1 MFFMCSRKTP
11 PPFSIV
17 NGNYFGKAPESL
29 EVLNDIERGLVSR
42 NRNTSHMFSFY
53 AGQHQSIR
61 GFHSLFKSNVNHTCE
76 SLRRMTDLSLP
87 NSMSC
92 VLTGPFTPAQKA
104 QVMTRTTVNRTRL
117 MSAFSFLH
125 ENNVRYRDLTLEGVD
140 YEYPKPLYVDTSIAE
155 EGTDDPRERI
165 YEVTAFF
172 PDGSEVTE
180 TAGGHGNANKFTLEY
195 LQRNINSAD
204 ETLLTSRPTREH
216 APDFAED
223 FLVDSFPLQFPY
235 GIGGPKS
242 TRKTKV
248 SYFDML
254 KYYLRIA
261 DRNFMRHDFILL
273 VHSLWEKEKAMTTAY
288 IRAPLKMSNG
298 ESLAQRVGNLR
309 TEDLIEE
316 ANIRINQRNRESF
329 VQTPA
334 KLFFDTIETSCK
346 AMAHTNQAS
355 KLARRRMFSMWY
367 SMCSPG
373 IFFTVSPCD
382 ETNFRLRLYIGRAQ
396 VSLCRKLYFFLDSSL
411 YCHNFLS
418 LLKKIVCSIC
428 YRVSVGQTQIA

>member
-1 MFFMCSRKTP
+1 
-11 PPFSIV
+11 
-17 NGNYFGKAPESL
+17 
-29 EVLNDIERGLVSR
+29 
-42 NRNTSHMFSFY
+42 
-53 AGQHQSIR
+53 
-61 GFHSLFKSNVNHTCE
+61 
-76 SLRRMTDLSLP
+76 
-87 NSMSC
+87 
-92 VLTGPFTPAQKA
+92 
-104 QVMTRTTVNRTRL
+104 
-117 MSAFSFLH
+117 
-125 ENNVRYRDLTLEGVD
+125 
-140 YEYPKPLYVDTSIAE
+140 
-155 EGTDDPRERI
+155 
-165 YEVTAFF
+165 
-172 PDGSEVTE
+172 
-180 TAGGHGNANKFTLEY
+180 
-195 LQRNINSAD
+195 
-204 ETLLTSRPTREH
+204 
-216 APDFAED
+216 
-223 FLVDSFPLQFPY
+223 
-235 GIGGPKS
+235 
-242 TRKTKV
+242 
-248 SYFDML
+248 
-254 KYYLRIA
+254 
-261 DRNFMRHDFILL
+261 
-273 VHSLWEKEKAMTTAY
+273 MTTAY

-316 ANIRINQRNRESF
+316 ANIRINRRNRESF